1 VCTCTKFALQKIWD
15 FFLRQGKLCA
25 CTACQLLA
33 ELLALK
39 RFNSAEWPQFL
50 SRRFNTIGQSDRLT

>member
-1 VCTCTKFALQKIWD
+1 VYLHQICAAEDLG